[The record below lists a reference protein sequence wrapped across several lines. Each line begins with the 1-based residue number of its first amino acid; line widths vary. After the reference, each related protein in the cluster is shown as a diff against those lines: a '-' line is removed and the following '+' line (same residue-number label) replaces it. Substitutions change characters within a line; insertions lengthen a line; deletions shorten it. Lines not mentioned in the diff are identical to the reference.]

1 MADVH
6 ALGTA
11 NVRKLLWEYSF
22 PAIVAM
28 LASSLYNIFD
38 SIFIGHG
45 VGALAISGLAIT
57 FPLMNLSAAFGA
69 LIGAGGATLLSI
81 KMGQHDTESAERVL
95 GNIVSL
101 NLLLG
106 TIFMLLGLAFL
117 KPILMFF
124 GASEDTLPYAY
135 NYMFVLLLGN
145 VVTHLYLGLN
155 SAMRSTG
162 APRKAML
169 TTLMTV
175 VINAVLDPLFI
186 FVFDW
191 GIRGAAI
198 ATVIAQLIA
207 LIFVVIHFLNS
218 QRELHFRKGVFALRR
233 RVVGSIFSI
242 GMAPF
247 VLNACS
253 CLVVVVINQSLLKYG
268 GDLAVGAYGI
278 VNRIMMLFGMLVL
291 GFNQGMQ
298 PIAGYNYG
306 AMKMDRVKQVLKQT
320 IIYASLVMM
329 VGFLLVEIFPELV
342 AQVFTTDEHLKILS
356 VQGLRIAFAF
366 APIVGFQMVVS
377 NFFQSIGRASKA
389 VFLSSTRQLLF
400 LAPLLI
406 ILPRFFG
413 TMGIWISLPISDAMA
428 SVLAAVVLF
437 KDKTFNT
444 K

>member
-11 NVRKLLWEYSF
+11 NIRKLLWEYSL

-28 LASSLYNIFD
+28 LASSLYNIVD

-57 FPLMNLSAAFGA
+57 FPLMNLSAAFGS

-81 KMGQHDTESAERVL
+81 KMGQHDVESAERVL

-106 TIFMLLGLAFL
+106 TLFMLFGLLFL
-117 KPILMFF
+117 EPILLFF
-124 GASEDTLPYAY
+124 GASSETLPYAY
-135 NYMFVLLLGN
+135 DYMFVLLIGN
-145 VVTHLYLGLN
+145 LVTHLYLGLN

-175 VINAVLDPLFI
+175 FINCVLDPLFI

-191 GIRGAAI
+191 GIRGAAL
-198 ATVIAQLIA
+198 ATVVAQLAA
-207 LIFVVIHFLNS
+207 LIYTLVHFLNPR
-218 QRELHFRKGVFALRR
+218 QELHFKRDIFTLRR
-233 RVVGSIFSI
+233 RVAVSIFSI

-268 GDLAVGAYGI
+268 SDLAVGAYGI

-306 AMKMDRVKQVLKQT
+306 ALKMDRVKSVLKQT
-320 IIYASLVMM
+320 ILYASLVMTT
-329 VGFLLVEIFPELV
+329 GFLIVELFPELV
-342 AQVFTTDEHLKILS
+342 ARMFTTDAELLS
-356 VQGLRIAFAF
+356 ISEKGLRIVFAM
-366 APIVGFQMVVS
+366 APVVGFQMVVS
-377 NFFQSIGRASKA
+377 NFFQSIGHASKA

-400 LAPLLI
+400 LVPLLV
-406 ILPRFFG
+406 ILPHFFG
-413 TMGIWISLPISDAMA
+413 VIGVWLSLPISDVLSSA
-428 SVLAAVVLF
+428 LAAVVLF
-437 KDKTFNT
+437 RDKMF
-444 K
+444 KSK

>member
-11 NVRKLLWEYSF
+11 NIRKLLWEYSL

-28 LASSLYNIFD
+28 LASSLYNIVD

-57 FPLMNLSAAFGA
+57 FPLMNLSAAFGS

-81 KMGQHDTESAERVL
+81 KMGQHDVESAERVL

-106 TIFMLLGLAFL
+106 TLFMLFGLLFL
-117 KPILMFF
+117 EPILLFF
-124 GASEDTLPYAY
+124 GASSETLPYAY
-135 NYMFVLLLGN
+135 DYMFVLLIGN
-145 VVTHLYLGLN
+145 LVTHLYLGLN

-162 APRKAML
+162 SPRKAML

-175 VINAVLDPLFI
+175 FINCVLDPLFI

-191 GIRGAAI
+191 GIRGAAL
-198 ATVIAQLIA
+198 ATVVAQLAA
-207 LIFVVIHFLNS
+207 LIYTLVHFLNPR
-218 QRELHFRKGVFALRR
+218 QELHFKRDIFTLRR
-233 RVVGSIFSI
+233 RVAVSIFSI

-268 GDLAVGAYGI
+268 SDLAVGAYGI

-306 AMKMDRVKQVLKQT
+306 ALKMDRVKSVLKQT
-320 IIYASLVMM
+320 ILYASLVMTT
-329 VGFLLVEIFPELV
+329 GFLIVELFPEVV
-342 AQVFTTDEHLKILS
+342 ARMFTTDAELLS
-356 VQGLRIAFAF
+356 ISEKGLRIVFAM
-366 APIVGFQMVVS
+366 APVVGFQMVVS
-377 NFFQSIGRASKA
+377 NFFQSIGHASKA

-400 LAPLLI
+400 LVPLLV
-406 ILPRFFG
+406 ILPHFFG
-413 TMGIWISLPISDAMA
+413 VIGVWLSLPISDVLSSA
-428 SVLAAVVLF
+428 LAAVVLF
-437 KDKTFNT
+437 RDKMF
-444 K
+444 KSK

>member
-1 MADVH
+1 MADIH

-11 NVRKLLWEYSF
+11 NVRKLLWEYSL

-28 LASSLYNIFD
+28 LASSLYNIVD

-57 FPLMNLSAAFGA
+57 FPLMNLSAAFGS

-81 KMGQHDTESAERVL
+81 KMGQHDVESAERVL

-106 TIFMLLGLAFL
+106 TLFMLFGLLFL
-117 KPILMFF
+117 EPILLFF
-124 GASEDTLPYAY
+124 GASSETLPYAY
-135 NYMFVLLLGN
+135 DYMFVLLIGN
-145 VVTHLYLGLN
+145 LVTHLYLGLN

-175 VINAVLDPLFI
+175 FINCVLDPLFI

-191 GIRGAAI
+191 GIRGAAL
-198 ATVIAQLIA
+198 ATVVAQLAA
-207 LIFVVIHFLNS
+207 LIYTLVHFLNPR
-218 QRELHFRKGVFALRR
+218 QELHFKRDIFTLRR
-233 RVVGSIFSI
+233 RVAVSIFSI

-268 GDLAVGAYGI
+268 SDLAVGAYGI

-306 AMKMDRVKQVLKQT
+306 ALKMDRVKSVLKQT
-320 IIYASLVMM
+320 ILYASLVMTT
-329 VGFLLVEIFPELV
+329 GFLVVELFPELV
-342 AQVFTTDEHLKILS
+342 ARMFTTDAELLS
-356 VQGLRIAFAF
+356 ISETGLRIVFAM
-366 APIVGFQMVVS
+366 APVVGFQMVVS
-377 NFFQSIGRASKA
+377 NFFQSIGHASKA

-400 LAPLLI
+400 LVPLLV
-406 ILPRFFG
+406 ILPHFFG
-413 TMGIWISLPISDAMA
+413 VIGVWLSLPISDVLSSA
-428 SVLAAVVLF
+428 LAAVVLF
-437 KDKTFNT
+437 RDKMFNS

>member
-11 NVRKLLWEYSF
+11 NIRKLLWEYSF

-28 LASSLYNIFD
+28 LASSLYNIVD

-57 FPLMNLSAAFGA
+57 FPLMNLSAAFGS

-81 KMGQHDTESAERVL
+81 KMGQHDVESAERVL

-106 TIFMLLGLAFL
+106 TLFMLFGLLFL
-117 KPILMFF
+117 EPILLFF
-124 GASEDTLPYAY
+124 GASSETLPYAY
-135 NYMFVLLLGN
+135 DYMFVLLIGN
-145 VVTHLYLGLN
+145 LVTHLYLGLN

-175 VINAVLDPLFI
+175 FINCVLDPLFI

-191 GIRGAAI
+191 GIRGAAL
-198 ATVIAQLIA
+198 ATVVAQLA
-207 LIFVVIHFLNS
+207 TLIYTLVHFLNPR
-218 QRELHFRKGVFALRR
+218 QELHFKRDIFTLRR
-233 RVVGSIFSI
+233 RVAVSIFSI

-268 GDLAVGAYGI
+268 SDLAVGAYGI

-306 AMKMDRVKQVLKQT
+306 ALKMDRVKSVLKQT
-320 IIYASLVMM
+320 ILYASLVMTT
-329 VGFLLVEIFPELV
+329 GFLIVELFPELV
-342 AQVFTTDEHLKILS
+342 ARMFTTDAELLS
-356 VQGLRIAFAF
+356 ISEKGLRIVFAM
-366 APIVGFQMVVS
+366 APVVGFQMVVS
-377 NFFQSIGRASKA
+377 NFFQSIGHASKA

-400 LAPLLI
+400 LVPLLV
-406 ILPRFFG
+406 ILPHFFG
-413 TMGIWISLPISDAMA
+413 VIGVWLSLPISDVLSSA
-428 SVLAAVVLF
+428 LAAVVLF
-437 KDKTFNT
+437 RDKMFNS

>member
-11 NVRKLLWEYSF
+11 NIRKLLWEYSL

-28 LASSLYNIFD
+28 LASSLYNIVD

-57 FPLMNLSAAFGA
+57 FPLMNLSAAFGS

-81 KMGQHDTESAERVL
+81 KMGQHDVESAERVL

-106 TIFMLLGLAFL
+106 TLFMLFGLLFL
-117 KPILMFF
+117 EPILLFF
-124 GASEDTLPYAY
+124 GASSETLPYAY
-135 NYMFVLLLGN
+135 DYMFVLLIGN
-145 VVTHLYLGLN
+145 LVTHLYLGLN

-162 APRKAML
+162 SPRKAML

-175 VINAVLDPLFI
+175 FINCVLDPLFI

-191 GIRGAAI
+191 GIRGAAL
-198 ATVIAQLIA
+198 ATVVAQLAA
-207 LIFVVIHFLNS
+207 LIYTLVHFLNPR
-218 QRELHFRKGVFALRR
+218 QELHFKRDIFTLRR
-233 RVVGSIFSI
+233 RVAVSIFSI

-306 AMKMDRVKQVLKQT
+306 ALKMDRVKSVLKQT
-320 IIYASLVMM
+320 ILYASLVMTT
-329 VGFLLVEIFPELV
+329 GFLIVELFPELV
-342 AQVFTTDEHLKILS
+342 ARMFTTDAELLS
-356 VQGLRIAFAF
+356 ISEKGLRIVFAM
-366 APIVGFQMVVS
+366 APMVGFQMVVS
-377 NFFQSIGRASKA
+377 NFFQSIGHASKA

-400 LAPLLI
+400 LVPLLV
-406 ILPRFFG
+406 ILPHFFG
-413 TMGIWISLPISDAMA
+413 VIGVWLSLPISDVLSSA
-428 SVLAAVVLF
+428 LAAVVLF
-437 KDKTFNT
+437 RDKMFNS

>member
-11 NVRKLLWEYSF
+11 NIRKLLWEYSL

-28 LASSLYNIFD
+28 LASSLYNIVD

-57 FPLMNLSAAFGA
+57 FPLMNLSAAFGS

-81 KMGQHDTESAERVL
+81 KMGQHDVESAERVL

-106 TIFMLLGLAFL
+106 TLFMLFGLLFL
-117 KPILMFF
+117 EPILLFF
-124 GASEDTLPYAY
+124 GASSETLPYAY
-135 NYMFVLLLGN
+135 DYMFVLLIGN
-145 VVTHLYLGLN
+145 LVTHLYLGLN

-162 APRKAML
+162 SPRKAML

-175 VINAVLDPLFI
+175 FIKCVLDPLFI

-191 GIRGAAI
+191 GIRGAAL
-198 ATVIAQLIA
+198 ATVVAQLAA
-207 LIFVVIHFLNS
+207 LIYTLVHFLNPR
-218 QRELHFRKGVFALRR
+218 QELHFKRDIFTLRR
-233 RVVGSIFSI
+233 RVAVSIFSI

-268 GDLAVGAYGI
+268 SDLAVGAYGI

-306 AMKMDRVKQVLKQT
+306 ALKMDRVKSVLKQT
-320 IIYASLVMM
+320 ILYASLVMTT
-329 VGFLLVEIFPELV
+329 GFFIVELFPELV
-342 AQVFTTDEHLKILS
+342 ARMFTTDAELLS
-356 VQGLRIAFAF
+356 ISEKGLRIVFAM
-366 APIVGFQMVVS
+366 APVVGFQMVVS
-377 NFFQSIGRASKA
+377 NFFQSIGHASKA

-400 LAPLLI
+400 LVPLLV
-406 ILPRFFG
+406 ILPHFFG
-413 TMGIWISLPISDAMA
+413 VIGVWLSLPISDVLSSA
-428 SVLAAVVLF
+428 LAAVVLF
-437 KDKTFNT
+437 RDKMFNS

>member
-1 MADVH
+1 MADLH

-11 NVRKLLWEYSF
+11 NVRKLLWEYSL

-28 LASSLYNIFD
+28 LASSLYNIVD

-57 FPLMNLSAAFGA
+57 FPLMNLSAAFGS

-81 KMGQHDTESAERVL
+81 KMGQHDVESAERVL

-106 TIFMLLGLAFL
+106 TLFMLFGLLFL
-117 KPILMFF
+117 EPILLFF
-124 GASEDTLPYAY
+124 GASSETLPYAY
-135 NYMFVLLLGN
+135 DYMFVLLIGN
-145 VVTHLYLGLN
+145 LVTHLYLGLN

-175 VINAVLDPLFI
+175 FINCVLDPLFI

-191 GIRGAAI
+191 GIRGAAL
-198 ATVIAQLIA
+198 ATVVAQLA
-207 LIFVVIHFLNS
+207 VLIYTLVHFLNPR
-218 QRELHFRKGVFALRR
+218 QELHFKRDIFTLRR
-233 RVVGSIFSI
+233 RVAVSIFSI

-268 GDLAVGAYGI
+268 SDLAVGAYGI

-306 AMKMDRVKQVLKQT
+306 ALKMDRVKSVLKQT
-320 IIYASLVMM
+320 ILYASLVMTT
-329 VGFLLVEIFPELV
+329 GFLVVELFPELV
-342 AQVFTTDEHLKILS
+342 ARMFTTDAELLS
-356 VQGLRIAFAF
+356 ISETGLRIVFAM
-366 APIVGFQMVVS
+366 APVVGFQMVVS
-377 NFFQSIGRASKA
+377 NFFQSIGHASKA

-400 LAPLLI
+400 LVPLLV
-406 ILPRFFG
+406 ILPHFFG
-413 TMGIWISLPISDAMA
+413 VIGVWLSLPISDVLSSA
-428 SVLAAVVLF
+428 LAAVVLF
-437 KDKTFNT
+437 RDKMFNS

>member
-11 NVRKLLWEYSF
+11 SIRKLLWEYSL

-28 LASSLYNIFD
+28 LASSLYNIVD

-57 FPLMNLSAAFGA
+57 FPLMNLSAAFGS

-81 KMGQHDTESAERVL
+81 KMGQHDVESAERVL

-106 TIFMLLGLAFL
+106 TLFILFGLLFL
-117 KPILMFF
+117 EPILLFF
-124 GASEDTLPYAY
+124 GASSETLPYAY
-135 NYMFVLLLGN
+135 DYMFVLLIGN
-145 VVTHLYLGLN
+145 LVTHLYLGLN

-175 VINAVLDPLFI
+175 FINCVLDPLFI

-191 GIRGAAI
+191 GIRGAAL
-198 ATVIAQLIA
+198 ATVVAQLAA
-207 LIFVVIHFLNS
+207 LIYTLVHFLNPR
-218 QRELHFRKGVFALRR
+218 QELHFKRDIFTLRR
-233 RVVGSIFSI
+233 RVAVSIFSI

-268 GDLAVGAYGI
+268 SDLAVGAYGI

-306 AMKMDRVKQVLKQT
+306 ALKMDRVKSVLKQT
-320 IIYASLVMM
+320 ILYASLVMTT
-329 VGFLLVEIFPELV
+329 GFLIVELFPELV
-342 AQVFTTDEHLKILS
+342 ARMFTTDAELLS
-356 VQGLRIAFAF
+356 ISEKGLRIVFAM
-366 APIVGFQMVVS
+366 APVVGFQMVVS
-377 NFFQSIGRASKA
+377 NFFQSIGHASKA

-400 LAPLLI
+400 LVPLLV
-406 ILPRFFG
+406 ILPHFFG
-413 TMGIWISLPISDAMA
+413 VIGVWLSLPISDVLSSA
-428 SVLAAVVLF
+428 LAAVVLF
-437 KDKTFNT
+437 RDKMFNS

>member
-11 NVRKLLWEYSF
+11 NVRKLLWEYSL

-28 LASSLYNIFD
+28 LASSLYNIVD

-57 FPLMNLSAAFGA
+57 FPLMNLSAAFGS

-81 KMGQHDTESAERVL
+81 KMGQHDVESAERVL

-106 TIFMLLGLAFL
+106 TLFMLFGLLFL
-117 KPILMFF
+117 EPILLFF
-124 GASEDTLPYAY
+124 GASSETLPYAY
-135 NYMFVLLLGN
+135 DYMFVLLIGN
-145 VVTHLYLGLN
+145 LVTHLYLGLN

-175 VINAVLDPLFI
+175 FINCVLDPLFI

-191 GIRGAAI
+191 GIRGAAL
-198 ATVIAQLIA
+198 ATVVAQLAA
-207 LIFVVIHFLNS
+207 LIYTLVHFLNPR
-218 QRELHFRKGVFALRR
+218 QELHFKRDIFTLRR
-233 RVVGSIFSI
+233 RVAVSIFSI

-268 GDLAVGAYGI
+268 SDLAVGACGI

-306 AMKMDRVKQVLKQT
+306 ALKMDRVKSVLKQT
-320 IIYASLVMM
+320 ILYASLVMTT
-329 VGFLLVEIFPELV
+329 GFLVVELFPELV
-342 AQVFTTDEHLKILS
+342 ARMFTTDAELLS
-356 VQGLRIAFAF
+356 ISETGLRIVFAM
-366 APIVGFQMVVS
+366 APVVGFQMVVS
-377 NFFQSIGRASKA
+377 NFFQSIGHASKA

-400 LAPLLI
+400 LVPLLV
-406 ILPRFFG
+406 ILPHFFG
-413 TMGIWISLPISDAMA
+413 VIGVWLSLPISDVLSSA
-428 SVLAAVVLF
+428 LAAVVLF
-437 KDKTFNT
+437 RDKMFNS

>member
-11 NVRKLLWEYSF
+11 NVRKLLWEYSL

-28 LASSLYNIFD
+28 LASSLYNIVD

-57 FPLMNLSAAFGA
+57 FPLMNLSAAFGS

-81 KMGQHDTESAERVL
+81 KMGQHDVESAERVL

-106 TIFMLLGLAFL
+106 TLFMLFGLLFL
-117 KPILMFF
+117 EPILLFF
-124 GASEDTLPYAY
+124 GASSETLPYAY
-135 NYMFVLLLGN
+135 DYMFVLLIGN
-145 VVTHLYLGLN
+145 LVTHLYLGLN

-169 TTLMTV
+169 TILMTV
-175 VINAVLDPLFI
+175 FINFVLDPLFI

-191 GIRGAAI
+191 GIRGAAL
-198 ATVIAQLIA
+198 ATVVAQLAA
-207 LIFVVIHFLNS
+207 LIYTLVHFLNPR
-218 QRELHFRKGVFALRR
+218 QELHFKRDIFTLRR
-233 RVVGSIFSI
+233 RVAVSIFSI

-253 CLVVVVINQSLLKYG
+253 CLVVVVINRSLLKYG
-268 GDLAVGAYGI
+268 SDLAVGAYGI

-306 AMKMDRVKQVLKQT
+306 ALKMDRVKSVLKQT
-320 IIYASLVMM
+320 ILYASLVMTT
-329 VGFLLVEIFPELV
+329 GFLIVELFPELV
-342 AQVFTTDEHLKILS
+342 ARMFTTDAELLS
-356 VQGLRIAFAF
+356 ISEKGLRIVFAM
-366 APIVGFQMVVS
+366 APVVGFQMVVS
-377 NFFQSIGRASKA
+377 NFFQSIGHASKA

-400 LAPLLI
+400 LVPLLV
-406 ILPRFFG
+406 ILPHFFG
-413 TMGIWISLPISDAMA
+413 VIGVWLSLPISDVLSSA
-428 SVLAAVVLF
+428 LAAVVLF
-437 KDKTFNT
+437 RDKMFNS

>member
-11 NVRKLLWEYSF
+11 NVRKLLWEYSL

-28 LASSLYNIFD
+28 LASSLYNIVD

-57 FPLMNLSAAFGA
+57 FPLMNLSAAFGY

-81 KMGQHDTESAERVL
+81 KMGQHDVESAERVL

-106 TIFMLLGLAFL
+106 TLFMLFGLLFL
-117 KPILMFF
+117 EPILLFF
-124 GASEDTLPYAY
+124 GASSETLPYAY
-135 NYMFVLLLGN
+135 DYMFVLLIGN
-145 VVTHLYLGLN
+145 LVTHLYLGLN

-175 VINAVLDPLFI
+175 FINCVLDPLFI

-191 GIRGAAI
+191 GIRGAAL
-198 ATVIAQLIA
+198 ATVVAQLAA
-207 LIFVVIHFLNS
+207 LIYTLVHFLNPR
-218 QRELHFRKGVFALRR
+218 QELHFKRDIFTLRR
-233 RVVGSIFSI
+233 RVAVSIFSI

-268 GDLAVGAYGI
+268 SDLAVGAYGI

-306 AMKMDRVKQVLKQT
+306 ALKMDRVKSVLKQT
-320 IIYASLVMM
+320 ILYASLVMTT
-329 VGFLLVEIFPELV
+329 GFLVVELFPELV
-342 AQVFTTDEHLKILS
+342 ARMFTTDAELLS
-356 VQGLRIAFAF
+356 ISETGLRIVFAM
-366 APIVGFQMVVS
+366 APVVGFQMVVS
-377 NFFQSIGRASKA
+377 NFFQSIGHASKA

-400 LAPLLI
+400 LVPLLV
-406 ILPRFFG
+406 ILPHFFG
-413 TMGIWISLPISDAMA
+413 VIGVWLSLPISDVLSSA
-428 SVLAAVVLF
+428 LAAVVLF
-437 KDKTFNT
+437 RDKMFNS

>member
-11 NVRKLLWEYSF
+11 NVRKLLWEYSL

-28 LASSLYNIFD
+28 LASSLYNIVD

-57 FPLMNLSAAFGA
+57 FPLMNLSAAFGS

-81 KMGQHDTESAERVL
+81 KMGQHDVESAERVL

-106 TIFMLLGLAFL
+106 TLFMLFGLLFL
-117 KPILMFF
+117 EPILLFF
-124 GASEDTLPYAY
+124 GASSETLPYAY
-135 NYMFVLLLGN
+135 DYMFVLLIGN
-145 VVTHLYLGLN
+145 LVTHLYLGLN

-175 VINAVLDPLFI
+175 FINCVLDPMFI

-191 GIRGAAI
+191 GIRGAAL
-198 ATVIAQLIA
+198 ATVVAQLAA
-207 LIFVVIHFLNS
+207 LIYTLVHFLNPR
-218 QRELHFRKGVFALRR
+218 QELHFKRDIFTLRR
-233 RVVGSIFSI
+233 RVAVSIFSI

-268 GDLAVGAYGI
+268 SDLAVGAYGI

-306 AMKMDRVKQVLKQT
+306 ALKMDRVKSVLKQT
-320 IIYASLVMM
+320 ILYASLVMTT
-329 VGFLLVEIFPELV
+329 GFLIVELFPELV
-342 AQVFTTDEHLKILS
+342 ARMFTTDAELLS
-356 VQGLRIAFAF
+356 ISEKGLRIVFAM
-366 APIVGFQMVVS
+366 APVVGFQMVVS
-377 NFFQSIGRASKA
+377 NFFQSIGHASKA

-400 LAPLLI
+400 LVPLLV
-406 ILPRFFG
+406 ILPHFFG
-413 TMGIWISLPISDAMA
+413 VIGVWLSLPISDVLSSA
-428 SVLAAVVLF
+428 LAAVVLF
-437 KDKTFNT
+437 RDKMFNS

>member
-11 NVRKLLWEYSF
+11 NVRKLLWEYSL

-28 LASSLYNIFD
+28 LASSLYNIVD

-57 FPLMNLSAAFGA
+57 FPLMNLSAAFGS

-81 KMGQHDTESAERVL
+81 KMGQHDVESAERVL

-106 TIFMLLGLAFL
+106 TLFMLFGLLFL
-117 KPILMFF
+117 EPILLFF
-124 GASEDTLPYAY
+124 GASSETLPYAY
-135 NYMFVLLLGN
+135 DYMFVLLIGN
-145 VVTHLYLGLN
+145 LVTHLYLGLN

-175 VINAVLDPLFI
+175 FINCVLDPLFI

-191 GIRGAAI
+191 GIRGAAL
-198 ATVIAQLIA
+198 ATVVAQLAA
-207 LIFVVIHFLNS
+207 LIYTLVHFLNPR
-218 QRELHFRKGVFALRR
+218 QELHFKRDIFTLRR
-233 RVVGSIFSI
+233 RVAVSIFSI

-268 GDLAVGAYGI
+268 SDLAVGAYGI

-306 AMKMDRVKQVLKQT
+306 ALKMDRVKSVLKQT
-320 IIYASLVMM
+320 ILYASLVMTT
-329 VGFLLVEIFPELV
+329 GFLVVELFPELV
-342 AQVFTTDEHLKILS
+342 ARMFTTDAELLS
-356 VQGLRIAFAF
+356 ISETGLRIVFAM
-366 APIVGFQMVVS
+366 APVVGFQMVVS
-377 NFFQSIGRASKA
+377 NFFQSIGHASKA

-400 LAPLLI
+400 LVPLLV
-406 ILPRFFG
+406 ILPHFFG
-413 TMGIWISLPISDAMA
+413 VIGVWLSLPISDVLSSA
-428 SVLAAVVLF
+428 LAAVVLF
-437 KDKTFNT
+437 RDKMFNS

>member
-11 NVRKLLWEYSF
+11 NVRKLLWEYSL

-28 LASSLYNIFD
+28 LASSLYNIVD

-57 FPLMNLSAAFGA
+57 FPLMNLSAAFGS

-81 KMGQHDTESAERVL
+81 KMGQHDVESAERVL

-106 TIFMLLGLAFL
+106 TLFMLFGLLFL
-117 KPILMFF
+117 EPILLFF
-124 GASEDTLPYAY
+124 GASSETLPYAY
-135 NYMFVLLLGN
+135 DYMFVLLIGN
-145 VVTHLYLGLN
+145 LVTHLYLGLN

-175 VINAVLDPLFI
+175 FINCVLDPLFI

-191 GIRGAAI
+191 GIRGAAL
-198 ATVIAQLIA
+198 ATVVAQLAA
-207 LIFVVIHFLNS
+207 LIYTLVHFLNPR
-218 QRELHFRKGVFALRR
+218 QELHFKRDIFTLRR
-233 RVVGSIFSI
+233 RVAVSIFSI

-268 GDLAVGAYGI
+268 SDLAVGAYGI

-306 AMKMDRVKQVLKQT
+306 ALKMDRVKSVLKQT
-320 IIYASLVMM
+320 ILYASLVMTT
-329 VGFLLVEIFPELV
+329 GFLIVELFPELV
-342 AQVFTTDEHLKILS
+342 ARMFTTDAELLS
-356 VQGLRIAFAF
+356 ISEKGLRIVFAM
-366 APIVGFQMVVS
+366 APVVGFQMVVS
-377 NFFQSIGRASKA
+377 NFFQSIGHASKA

-400 LAPLLI
+400 LVPLLV
-406 ILPRFFG
+406 ILPHFFG
-413 TMGIWISLPISDAMA
+413 VIGVWLSLPISDVLSSA
-428 SVLAAVVLF
+428 LAAVVLF
-437 KDKTFNT
+437 RDKMFNS

>member
-1 MADVH
+1 
-6 ALGTA
+6 
-11 NVRKLLWEYSF
+11 
-22 PAIVAM
+22 M
-28 LASSLYNIFD
+28 LASSLYNIVD

-57 FPLMNLSAAFGA
+57 FPLMNLSAAFGS

-81 KMGQHDTESAERVL
+81 KMGQHDVESAERVL

-106 TIFMLLGLAFL
+106 TLFILFGLLFL
-117 KPILMFF
+117 EPILLFF
-124 GASEDTLPYAY
+124 GASSETLPYAY
-135 NYMFVLLLGN
+135 DYMFVLLIGN
-145 VVTHLYLGLN
+145 LVTHLYLGLN

-175 VINAVLDPLFI
+175 FINCVLDPLFI

-191 GIRGAAI
+191 GIRGAAL
-198 ATVIAQLIA
+198 ATVVAQLAA
-207 LIFVVIHFLNS
+207 LIYTLVHFLNPR
-218 QRELHFRKGVFALRR
+218 QELHFKRDIFTLRR
-233 RVVGSIFSI
+233 RVAVSIFSI

-268 GDLAVGAYGI
+268 SDLAVGAYGI

-306 AMKMDRVKQVLKQT
+306 ALKMDRVKSVLKQT
-320 IIYASLVMM
+320 ILYASLVMTT
-329 VGFLLVEIFPELV
+329 GFLIVELFPELV
-342 AQVFTTDEHLKILS
+342 ARMFTTDAELLS
-356 VQGLRIAFAF
+356 ISEKGLRIVFAM
-366 APIVGFQMVVS
+366 APVVGFQMVVS
-377 NFFQSIGRASKA
+377 NFFQSIGHASKA

-400 LAPLLI
+400 LVPLLV
-406 ILPRFFG
+406 ILPHFFG
-413 TMGIWISLPISDAMA
+413 VIGVWLSLPISDVLSSA
-428 SVLAAVVLF
+428 LAAVVLF
-437 KDKTFNT
+437 RDKMFNS

>member
-11 NVRKLLWEYSF
+11 NIRKLLWEYSL

-28 LASSLYNIFD
+28 LASSLYNIVD

-57 FPLMNLSAAFGA
+57 FPLMNLSAAFGS

-81 KMGQHDTESAERVL
+81 KMGQHDVESAERVL

-106 TIFMLLGLAFL
+106 TLFMLFGLLFL
-117 KPILMFF
+117 EPILLFF
-124 GASEDTLPYAY
+124 GASSETLPYAY
-135 NYMFVLLLGN
+135 DYMFVLLIGN
-145 VVTHLYLGLN
+145 LVTHLYLGLN

-175 VINAVLDPLFI
+175 FINCVLDPLFI

-191 GIRGAAI
+191 GIRGAAL
-198 ATVIAQLIA
+198 ATVVAQLAA
-207 LIFVVIHFLNS
+207 LIYTLVHFLNPR
-218 QRELHFRKGVFALRR
+218 QELHFKRDIFTLRR
-233 RVVGSIFSI
+233 RVAVSIFSI

-306 AMKMDRVKQVLKQT
+306 ALKMDRVKSVLKQT
-320 IIYASLVMM
+320 ILYASLVMTT
-329 VGFLLVEIFPELV
+329 GFLIVELFPELV
-342 AQVFTTDEHLKILS
+342 ARMFTTDAELLS
-356 VQGLRIAFAF
+356 ISEKGLRIVFAM
-366 APIVGFQMVVS
+366 APVVGFQMVVS
-377 NFFQSIGRASKA
+377 NFFQSIGHASKA

-400 LAPLLI
+400 LVPLLV
-406 ILPRFFG
+406 ILPHFFG
-413 TMGIWISLPISDAMA
+413 VIGVWLSLPISDVLSSA
-428 SVLAAVVLF
+428 LAAVVLF
-437 KDKTFNT
+437 RDKMFNS

>member
-1 MADVH
+1 MADLH

-11 NVRKLLWEYSF
+11 NVRKLLWEYSL

-28 LASSLYNIFD
+28 LASSLYNIVD

-57 FPLMNLSAAFGA
+57 FPLMNLSAAFGS

-81 KMGQHDTESAERVL
+81 KMGQHDVESAERVL

-106 TIFMLLGLAFL
+106 TLFMLFGLLFL
-117 KPILMFF
+117 EPILLFF
-124 GASEDTLPYAY
+124 GASSETLPYAY
-135 NYMFVLLLGN
+135 DYMFVLLIGN
-145 VVTHLYLGLN
+145 LVTHLYLGLN

-175 VINAVLDPLFI
+175 FINCVLDPLFI

-191 GIRGAAI
+191 GIRGAAL
-198 ATVIAQLIA
+198 ATVVAQLAA
-207 LIFVVIHFLNS
+207 LIYTLVHFLNPR
-218 QRELHFRKGVFALRR
+218 QELHFKRDIFTLRR
-233 RVVGSIFSI
+233 RVAVSIFSI

-268 GDLAVGAYGI
+268 SDLAVGAYGI

-306 AMKMDRVKQVLKQT
+306 ALKMDRVKSVLKQT
-320 IIYASLVMM
+320 ILYASLVMTT
-329 VGFLLVEIFPELV
+329 GFLVVELFPELV
-342 AQVFTTDEHLKILS
+342 ARMFTTDAELLS
-356 VQGLRIAFAF
+356 ISETGLRIVFAM
-366 APIVGFQMVVS
+366 APVVGFQMVVS
-377 NFFQSIGRASKA
+377 NFFQSIGHASKA

-400 LAPLLI
+400 LVPLLV
-406 ILPRFFG
+406 ILPHFFG
-413 TMGIWISLPISDAMA
+413 VIGVWLSLPISDVLSSA
-428 SVLAAVVLF
+428 LAAVVLF
-437 KDKTFNT
+437 RDKMFNS

>member
-28 LASSLYNIFD
+28 LASSLYNIVD

-207 LIFVVIHFLNS
+207 LIFVVIHFLNP

>member
-11 NVRKLLWEYSF
+11 NVRKLLWEYSL

-28 LASSLYNIFD
+28 LASSLYNIVD

-57 FPLMNLSAAFGA
+57 FPLMNLSAAFGS

-81 KMGQHDTESAERVL
+81 KMGQHDVESAERVL

-106 TIFMLLGLAFL
+106 TLFMLFGLLFL
-117 KPILMFF
+117 EPILLFF
-124 GASEDTLPYAY
+124 GASSETLPYAY
-135 NYMFVLLLGN
+135 DYMFVLLIGN
-145 VVTHLYLGLN
+145 LVTHLYLGLN

-175 VINAVLDPLFI
+175 FINCVLDPLFI

-191 GIRGAAI
+191 GIRGAAL
-198 ATVIAQLIA
+198 ATVVAQLAA
-207 LIFVVIHFLNS
+207 LIYTLVHFLNPR
-218 QRELHFRKGVFALRR
+218 QELHFKRDIFTLRR
-233 RVVGSIFSI
+233 RVAVSIFSI

-268 GDLAVGAYGI
+268 SDLAVGAYGI

-306 AMKMDRVKQVLKQT
+306 ALKMDRVKSVLKQT
-320 IIYASLVMM
+320 ILYASLVMTT
-329 VGFLLVEIFPELV
+329 GFLIVELFPELV
-342 AQVFTTDEHLKILS
+342 ARMFTTDAELLS
-356 VQGLRIAFAF
+356 ISETGLRIVFAM
-366 APIVGFQMVVS
+366 APVVGFQMVVS
-377 NFFQSIGRASKA
+377 NFFQSIGHASKA

-400 LAPLLI
+400 LVPLLV
-406 ILPRFFG
+406 ILPHFFG
-413 TMGIWISLPISDAMA
+413 VIGVWLSLPISDVLSSA
-428 SVLAAVVLF
+428 LAAVVLF
-437 KDKTFNT
+437 RDKMFNS

>member
-6 ALGTA
+6 TLGTA
-11 NVRKLLWEYSF
+11 NIRKLLWEYSL
-22 PAIVAM
+22 PAIAAM
-28 LASSLYNIFD
+28 LASSLYNIVD

-45 VGALAISGLAIT
+45 VGPLAISGLAIT
-57 FPLMNLSAAFGA
+57 FPLMNLSAAFGS

-81 KMGQHDTESAERVL
+81 KMGQHDVESAERVL

-106 TIFMLLGLAFL
+106 TLFMLFGLLFL
-117 KPILMFF
+117 EPILLIF
-124 GASEDTLPYAY
+124 GASPETLPYAY
-135 NYMFVLLLGN
+135 DYMFVLLIGN
-145 VVTHLYLGLN
+145 LITHSYLGLN

-175 VINAVLDPLFI
+175 VINCVLDPLFI
-186 FVFDW
+186 FVLDW
-191 GIRGAAI
+191 GIRGAAV
-198 ATVIAQLIA
+198 ATVVAQLAA
-207 LIFVVIHFLNS
+207 LIYTLVHFLNPK
-218 QRELHFRKGVFALRR
+218 QELHFKRDIFALRR
-233 RVVGSIFSI
+233 RVAVSIFSI

-306 AMKMDRVKQVLKQT
+306 ALKMDRVKSVLKQT
-320 IIYASLVMM
+320 MLYASLVMTT
-329 VGFLLVEIFPELV
+329 GFLIVELFPELV
-342 AQVFTTDEHLKILS
+342 ARMFTTDAELLS
-356 VQGLRIAFAF
+356 IAEKGLRIVFAM
-366 APIVGFQMVVS
+366 APVVGFQMVVS
-377 NFFQSIGRASKA
+377 NFFQSIGHASKA

-400 LAPLLI
+400 LVPLLLV
-406 ILPRFFG
+406 LPHFLG
-413 TMGIWISLPISDAMA
+413 VIGVWISLPISDVLSSA
-428 SVLAAVVLF
+428 LAAVVLF
-437 KDKTFNT
+437 RDKMFNS

>member
-11 NVRKLLWEYSF
+11 NVRKLLWEYSL

-28 LASSLYNIFD
+28 LASSLYNIVD

-57 FPLMNLSAAFGA
+57 FPLMNLSAAFGS
-69 LIGAGGATLLSI
+69 LIGAGGTTLLSI
-81 KMGQHDTESAERVL
+81 KMGQHDVESAERVL

-106 TIFMLLGLAFL
+106 TLFMLFGLLFL
-117 KPILMFF
+117 EPILLFF
-124 GASEDTLPYAY
+124 GASSETLPYAY
-135 NYMFVLLLGN
+135 DYMFVLLIGN
-145 VVTHLYLGLN
+145 LVTHLYLGLN

-175 VINAVLDPLFI
+175 FINCVLDPLFI

-191 GIRGAAI
+191 GIRGAAL
-198 ATVIAQLIA
+198 ATVVAQLAA
-207 LIFVVIHFLNS
+207 LIYTLVHFLNPR
-218 QRELHFRKGVFALRR
+218 QELHFKRDIFTLRR
-233 RVVGSIFSI
+233 RVAVSIFSI

-268 GDLAVGAYGI
+268 SDLAVGAYGI

-306 AMKMDRVKQVLKQT
+306 ALKMDRVKSVLKQT
-320 IIYASLVMM
+320 ILYASLVMTT
-329 VGFLLVEIFPELV
+329 GFLVVELFPELV
-342 AQVFTTDEHLKILS
+342 ARMFTTDAELLS
-356 VQGLRIAFAF
+356 ISETGLRIVFAM
-366 APIVGFQMVVS
+366 APVVGFQMVVS
-377 NFFQSIGRASKA
+377 NFFQSIGHASKA

-400 LAPLLI
+400 LVPLLV
-406 ILPRFFG
+406 ILPHFFG
-413 TMGIWISLPISDAMA
+413 VIGVWLSLPISDVLSSA
-428 SVLAAVVLF
+428 LAAVVLF
-437 KDKTFNT
+437 RDKMFNS

>member
-11 NVRKLLWEYSF
+11 SIRKLLWEYSL

-28 LASSLYNIFD
+28 LASSLYNIVD

-57 FPLMNLSAAFGA
+57 FPLMNLSAAFGS

-81 KMGQHDTESAERVL
+81 KMGQHDVESAERVL

-106 TIFMLLGLAFL
+106 TLFMLFGLLFL
-117 KPILMFF
+117 EPILLFF
-124 GASEDTLPYAY
+124 GASSETLPYAY
-135 NYMFVLLLGN
+135 DYMFVLLIGN
-145 VVTHLYLGLN
+145 LVTHLYLGLN

-175 VINAVLDPLFI
+175 FINCVLDPLFI

-191 GIRGAAI
+191 GIRGAAL
-198 ATVIAQLIA
+198 ATVVAQLAA
-207 LIFVVIHFLNS
+207 LIYTLVHFLNPR
-218 QRELHFRKGVFALRR
+218 QELHFKRDIFTLRR
-233 RVVGSIFSI
+233 RVAVSIFSI

-306 AMKMDRVKQVLKQT
+306 ALKMDRVKSVLKQT
-320 IIYASLVMM
+320 ILYASLVMTT
-329 VGFLLVEIFPELV
+329 GFLIVELFPELV
-342 AQVFTTDEHLKILS
+342 ARMFTTDAELLS
-356 VQGLRIAFAF
+356 ISEKGLRIVFAM
-366 APIVGFQMVVS
+366 APVVGFQMVVS
-377 NFFQSIGRASKA
+377 NFFQSIGHASKA

-400 LAPLLI
+400 LVPLLV
-406 ILPRFFG
+406 ILPHFFG
-413 TMGIWISLPISDAMA
+413 VIGVWLSLPISDVLS

-437 KDKTFNT
+437 RDKMFNS

>member
-1 MADVH
+1 MADLH

-11 NVRKLLWEYSF
+11 NVRKLLWEYSL

-28 LASSLYNIFD
+28 LASSLYNIVD

-57 FPLMNLSAAFGA
+57 FPLMNLSAAFGS

-81 KMGQHDTESAERVL
+81 KKGQHDVESAERVL

-106 TIFMLLGLAFL
+106 TLFMLFGLLFL
-117 KPILMFF
+117 EPILLFF
-124 GASEDTLPYAY
+124 GASSETLPYAY
-135 NYMFVLLLGN
+135 DYMFVLLIGN
-145 VVTHLYLGLN
+145 LVTHLYLGLN

-175 VINAVLDPLFI
+175 FINCVLDPLFI

-191 GIRGAAI
+191 GIRGAAL
-198 ATVIAQLIA
+198 ATVVAQLAA
-207 LIFVVIHFLNS
+207 LIYTLVHFLNPR
-218 QRELHFRKGVFALRR
+218 QELHFKRDIFTLRR
-233 RVVGSIFSI
+233 RVAVSIFSI

-268 GDLAVGAYGI
+268 SDLAVGAYGI

-306 AMKMDRVKQVLKQT
+306 ALKMDRVKSVLKQT
-320 IIYASLVMM
+320 ILYASLVMTT
-329 VGFLLVEIFPELV
+329 GFLVVELFPELV
-342 AQVFTTDEHLKILS
+342 ARMFTTDAELLS
-356 VQGLRIAFAF
+356 ISETGLRIVFAM
-366 APIVGFQMVVS
+366 APVVGFQMVVS
-377 NFFQSIGRASKA
+377 NFFQSIGHASKA

-400 LAPLLI
+400 LVPLLV
-406 ILPRFFG
+406 ILPHFFG
-413 TMGIWISLPISDAMA
+413 VIGVWLSLPISDVLSSA
-428 SVLAAVVLF
+428 LAAVVLF
-437 KDKTFNT
+437 RDKMFNS

>member
-11 NVRKLLWEYSF
+11 SIRKLLWEYSL

-28 LASSLYNIFD
+28 LASSLYNIVD

-57 FPLMNLSAAFGA
+57 FPLMNLSAAFGS

-81 KMGQHDTESAERVL
+81 KMGQHDVESAERVL

-106 TIFMLLGLAFL
+106 TLFMLFGLLFL
-117 KPILMFF
+117 EPILLFF
-124 GASEDTLPYAY
+124 GASSETLPYAY
-135 NYMFVLLLGN
+135 DYMFVLLIGN
-145 VVTHLYLGLN
+145 LVTHLYLGLN

-175 VINAVLDPLFI
+175 FINCVLDPLFI

-191 GIRGAAI
+191 GIRGAAL
-198 ATVIAQLIA
+198 ATVVAQLAA
-207 LIFVVIHFLNS
+207 LIYTLVHFLNPR
-218 QRELHFRKGVFALRR
+218 QELHFKRDIFTLRR
-233 RVVGSIFSI
+233 RVAVSIFSI

-253 CLVVVVINQSLLKYG
+253 CLVVVVINRSLLKYG
-268 GDLAVGAYGI
+268 SDLAVGAYGI

-306 AMKMDRVKQVLKQT
+306 ALKMDRVKSVLKQT
-320 IIYASLVMM
+320 ILYASLVMTT
-329 VGFLLVEIFPELV
+329 GFLIVELFPELV
-342 AQVFTTDEHLKILS
+342 ARMFTTDAELLS
-356 VQGLRIAFAF
+356 ISEKGLRIVFAM
-366 APIVGFQMVVS
+366 APVVGFQMVVS
-377 NFFQSIGRASKA
+377 NFFQSIGHASKS

-400 LAPLLI
+400 LVPLLV
-406 ILPRFFG
+406 ILPHFFG
-413 TMGIWISLPISDAMA
+413 VIGVWLSLPISDVLSSA
-428 SVLAAVVLF
+428 LAAVVLF
-437 KDKTFNT
+437 RDKMFNS

>member
-6 ALGTA
+6 VLGTA
-11 NVRKLLWEYSF
+11 NIRKLLWEYSL

-28 LASSLYNIFD
+28 LASSLYNIVD

-57 FPLMNLSAAFGA
+57 FPLMNLSAAFGS

-81 KMGQHDTESAERVL
+81 KMGQHDVESAERVL

-106 TIFMLLGLAFL
+106 TLFMLFGLLFL
-117 KPILMFF
+117 EPILLFF
-124 GASEDTLPYAY
+124 GASSETLPYAY
-135 NYMFVLLLGN
+135 DYMFVLLIGN
-145 VVTHLYLGLN
+145 LVTHLYLGLN

-175 VINAVLDPLFI
+175 FINCVLDPLFI

-191 GIRGAAI
+191 GIRGAAL
-198 ATVIAQLIA
+198 ATVVAQLAA
-207 LIFVVIHFLNS
+207 LIYTLVHFLNPR
-218 QRELHFRKGVFALRR
+218 QELHFKRDIFTLRR
-233 RVVGSIFSI
+233 RVAVSIFSI

-268 GDLAVGAYGI
+268 SDLAVGAYGI

-306 AMKMDRVKQVLKQT
+306 ALKMDRVKSVLKQT
-320 IIYASLVMM
+320 ILYASLVMTT
-329 VGFLLVEIFPELV
+329 GFLIVELFPELV
-342 AQVFTTDEHLKILS
+342 ARMFTTDAELLS
-356 VQGLRIAFAF
+356 ISEKGLRIVFAM
-366 APIVGFQMVVS
+366 APVVGFQMVVS
-377 NFFQSIGRASKA
+377 NFFQSIGHASKA

-400 LAPLLI
+400 LVPLLV
-406 ILPRFFG
+406 ILPHFFG
-413 TMGIWISLPISDAMA
+413 VIGVWLSLPISDVLSSA
-428 SVLAAVVLF
+428 LAAVVLF
-437 KDKTFNT
+437 RDKMFNS

>member
-11 NVRKLLWEYSF
+11 NVRKLLWEYSL

-28 LASSLYNIFD
+28 LASSLYNIVD

-57 FPLMNLSAAFGA
+57 FPLMNLSAAFGS

-81 KMGQHDTESAERVL
+81 KMGQHDVESAERVL

-106 TIFMLLGLAFL
+106 TLFMLFGLLFL
-117 KPILMFF
+117 EPILLFF
-124 GASEDTLPYAY
+124 GASSETLPYAY
-135 NYMFVLLLGN
+135 DYMFVLLIGN
-145 VVTHLYLGLN
+145 LVTHLYLGLN

-175 VINAVLDPLFI
+175 FINCVLDPLFI

-191 GIRGAAI
+191 GIRGAAL
-198 ATVIAQLIA
+198 ATVVAQLAA
-207 LIFVVIHFLNS
+207 LIYTLVHFLNPR
-218 QRELHFRKGVFALRR
+218 QELHFKRDIFTLRR
-233 RVVGSIFSI
+233 RVAVSIFSI

-268 GDLAVGAYGI
+268 SDLAVGAYGI

-306 AMKMDRVKQVLKQT
+306 ALKMDRVKSVLKQT
-320 IIYASLVMM
+320 ILYASLVMTT
-329 VGFLLVEIFPELV
+329 GFLIVELFPELV
-342 AQVFTTDEHLKILS
+342 ARMFTTDAELLS
-356 VQGLRIAFAF
+356 ISETGLRIVFAM
-366 APIVGFQMVVS
+366 APVVGFQMVVS
-377 NFFQSIGRASKA
+377 NFFQSIGHASKA

-400 LAPLLI
+400 LVPLLV

-413 TMGIWISLPISDAMA
+413 VIGVWLSLPISDVLSSA
-428 SVLAAVVLF
+428 LAAVVLF
-437 KDKTFNT
+437 RDKMFNS

>member
-11 NVRKLLWEYSF
+11 SIRKLLWEYSL

-28 LASSLYNIFD
+28 LASSLYNIVD

-57 FPLMNLSAAFGA
+57 FPLMNLSAAFGS

-81 KMGQHDTESAERVL
+81 KMGQHDVESAERVL

-106 TIFMLLGLAFL
+106 TLFMLFGLLFL
-117 KPILMFF
+117 EPILLFF
-124 GASEDTLPYAY
+124 GASSETLPYAY
-135 NYMFVLLLGN
+135 DYMFVLLIGN
-145 VVTHLYLGLN
+145 LVTHLYLGLN

-162 APRKAML
+162 SPRKAML

-175 VINAVLDPLFI
+175 FINCVLDPLFI

-191 GIRGAAI
+191 GIRGAAL
-198 ATVIAQLIA
+198 ATVVAQLAA
-207 LIFVVIHFLNS
+207 LIYTLVHFLNPR
-218 QRELHFRKGVFALRR
+218 QELHFKRDIFTLRR
-233 RVVGSIFSI
+233 RVAVSIFSI

-306 AMKMDRVKQVLKQT
+306 ALKMDRVKSVLKQT
-320 IIYASLVMM
+320 ILYASLVMTT
-329 VGFLLVEIFPELV
+329 GFLIVELFPELV
-342 AQVFTTDEHLKILS
+342 ARMFTTDAELLS
-356 VQGLRIAFAF
+356 ISEKGLRIVFAM
-366 APIVGFQMVVS
+366 APVVGFQMVVS
-377 NFFQSIGRASKA
+377 NFFQSIGHASKA

-400 LAPLLI
+400 LVPLLV
-406 ILPRFFG
+406 ILPHFFG
-413 TMGIWISLPISDAMA
+413 VIGVWLSLPISDVLS

-437 KDKTFNT
+437 RDKMFNS

>member
-11 NVRKLLWEYSF
+11 NVRKLLWEYSL

-28 LASSLYNIFD
+28 LASSLYNIVD

-57 FPLMNLSAAFGA
+57 FPLMNLSAAFGS

-81 KMGQHDTESAERVL
+81 KMGQHDVESAERVL

-106 TIFMLLGLAFL
+106 TLFMLFGLLFL
-117 KPILMFF
+117 EPILLFF
-124 GASEDTLPYAY
+124 GASSETLPYAY
-135 NYMFVLLLGN
+135 DYMFVLLIGN
-145 VVTHLYLGLN
+145 LVTHLYLGLN

-175 VINAVLDPLFI
+175 FINCVLDPLFI

-191 GIRGAAI
+191 GIRGAAL
-198 ATVIAQLIA
+198 ATVVAQLAA
-207 LIFVVIHFLNS
+207 LIYTLVHFLNPR
-218 QRELHFRKGVFALRR
+218 QELHFKRDIFTLRR
-233 RVVGSIFSI
+233 RVAVSIFSI

-268 GDLAVGAYGI
+268 SDLAVGAYGI

-306 AMKMDRVKQVLKQT
+306 ALKMDRVKSVLKQT
-320 IIYASLVMM
+320 ILYASLVMTT
-329 VGFLLVEIFPELV
+329 GFLIVELFPELV
-342 AQVFTTDEHLKILS
+342 ARMFTTDAELLS
-356 VQGLRIAFAF
+356 ISEKGLRIVFAM
-366 APIVGFQMVVS
+366 APVVGFQMVVS
-377 NFFQSIGRASKA
+377 NFFQSIGHASKA

-400 LAPLLI
+400 LVPLLV
-406 ILPRFFG
+406 ILPHFFG
-413 TMGIWISLPISDAMA
+413 VIGVWLSLPISDVLSSA
-428 SVLAAVVLF
+428 LAAVVLF
-437 KDKTFNT
+437 RDKMF
-444 K
+444 KSK

>member
-6 ALGTA
+6 VLGTA
-11 NVRKLLWEYSF
+11 NIRKLLWEYSL

-28 LASSLYNIFD
+28 LASSLYNIVD

-57 FPLMNLSAAFGA
+57 FPLMNLSAAFGS

-81 KMGQHDTESAERVL
+81 KMGQHDVESAERVL

-106 TIFMLLGLAFL
+106 TLFMLFGLLFL
-117 KPILMFF
+117 EPILLFF
-124 GASEDTLPYAY
+124 GASSETLPYAY
-135 NYMFVLLLGN
+135 DYMFVLLIGN
-145 VVTHLYLGLN
+145 LVTHLYLGLN

-175 VINAVLDPLFI
+175 FINCVLDPLFI

-191 GIRGAAI
+191 GIRGAAL
-198 ATVIAQLIA
+198 ATVVAQLAA
-207 LIFVVIHFLNS
+207 LIYTLVHFLNPR
-218 QRELHFRKGVFALRR
+218 QELHFKRDIFTLRR
-233 RVVGSIFSI
+233 RVAVSIFSI

-268 GDLAVGAYGI
+268 SDLAVGAYGI

-306 AMKMDRVKQVLKQT
+306 ALKMDRVKSVLKQT
-320 IIYASLVMM
+320 ILYASLVMTT
-329 VGFLLVEIFPELV
+329 GFLIVELFPELV
-342 AQVFTTDEHLKILS
+342 ARMFTTDAELLS
-356 VQGLRIAFAF
+356 ISEKGLRIVFAM
-366 APIVGFQMVVS
+366 APVVGFQMVVS
-377 NFFQSIGRASKA
+377 NFFQSIGHASKA

-400 LAPLLI
+400 LVPLLV
-406 ILPRFFG
+406 ILPHFFG
-413 TMGIWISLPISDAMA
+413 VIGVWLSLPISDVLS

-437 KDKTFNT
+437 RDKMFNS

>member
-11 NVRKLLWEYSF
+11 NVRKLLWEYSL

-28 LASSLYNIFD
+28 LASSLYNIVD

-57 FPLMNLSAAFGA
+57 FPLMNLSAAFGS

-81 KMGQHDTESAERVL
+81 KMGQHDVESAGRVL

-106 TIFMLLGLAFL
+106 TLFMLFGLLFL
-117 KPILMFF
+117 EPILLFF
-124 GASEDTLPYAY
+124 GASSETLPYAY
-135 NYMFVLLLGN
+135 DYMFVLLIGN
-145 VVTHLYLGLN
+145 LVTHLYLGLN

-175 VINAVLDPLFI
+175 FINCVLDPLFI

-191 GIRGAAI
+191 GIRGAAL
-198 ATVIAQLIA
+198 ATVVAQLAA
-207 LIFVVIHFLNS
+207 LIYTLVHFLNPR
-218 QRELHFRKGVFALRR
+218 QELHFKRDIFTLRR
-233 RVVGSIFSI
+233 RVAVSIFSI

-268 GDLAVGAYGI
+268 SDLAVGAYGI

-306 AMKMDRVKQVLKQT
+306 ALKMDRVKSVLKQT
-320 IIYASLVMM
+320 ILYASLVMTT
-329 VGFLLVEIFPELV
+329 GFLIVELFPELV
-342 AQVFTTDEHLKILS
+342 ARMFTTDAELLS
-356 VQGLRIAFAF
+356 ISEKGLRIVFAM
-366 APIVGFQMVVS
+366 APVVGFQMVVS
-377 NFFQSIGRASKA
+377 NFFQSIGHASKA

-400 LAPLLI
+400 LVPLLV
-406 ILPRFFG
+406 ILPHFFG
-413 TMGIWISLPISDAMA
+413 VIGVWLSLPISDVLSSA
-428 SVLAAVVLF
+428 LAAVVLF
-437 KDKTFNT
+437 RDKMFNS

>member
-11 NVRKLLWEYSF
+11 SIRKLLWEYSL

-28 LASSLYNIFD
+28 LASSLYNIVD

-57 FPLMNLSAAFGA
+57 FPLMNLSAAFGS

-81 KMGQHDTESAERVL
+81 KMGQHDVESAERVL

-106 TIFMLLGLAFL
+106 TLFMLFGLLFL
-117 KPILMFF
+117 EPILLFF
-124 GASEDTLPYAY
+124 GASSETLPYAY
-135 NYMFVLLLGN
+135 DYMFVLLIGN
-145 VVTHLYLGLN
+145 LVTHLYLGLN

-175 VINAVLDPLFI
+175 FINCVLDPLFI

-191 GIRGAAI
+191 GIRGAAL
-198 ATVIAQLIA
+198 ATVVAQLAA
-207 LIFVVIHFLNS
+207 LIYTLVHFLNPR
-218 QRELHFRKGVFALRR
+218 QELHFKRDIFTLRR
-233 RVVGSIFSI
+233 RVAVSIFSI

-268 GDLAVGAYGI
+268 SDLAVGAYGI

-306 AMKMDRVKQVLKQT
+306 ALKMDRVKSVLKQT
-320 IIYASLVMM
+320 ILYASLVMTT
-329 VGFLLVEIFPELV
+329 GFLIVELFPELV
-342 AQVFTTDEHLKILS
+342 ARMFTTDAELLS
-356 VQGLRIAFAF
+356 ISEKGLRIVFAM
-366 APIVGFQMVVS
+366 APVVGFQMVVS
-377 NFFQSIGRASKA
+377 NFFQSIGHASKA

-400 LAPLLI
+400 LVPLLV
-406 ILPRFFG
+406 ILPHFFG
-413 TMGIWISLPISDAMA
+413 VIGVWLSLPISDVLSSA
-428 SVLAAVVLF
+428 LAAVVLF
-437 KDKTFNT
+437 RDKMFNS